1 VIRIDHRDR
10 RLVSR
15 AAWLRQA
22 ARALPWVFAA
32 VANGWW
38 KARIASLPVVAYR
51 RKRTPM
57 RLSSTFD
64 PESVIGVSA
73 IPEQVNDDSIALSM
87 SEVVGGV

>member
-1 VIRIDHRDR
+1 
-10 RLVSR
+10 
-15 AAWLRQA
+15 
-22 ARALPWVFAA
+22 
-32 VANGWW
+32 
-38 KARIASLPVVAYR
+38 
-51 RKRTPM
+51 M